1 VSYFNC
7 YTEFH
12 YDECHIFIIL
22 LNIVLRIVTFFIVI
36 QNFAVLSVVLLLLYT
51 GCHYAEFRGTTE
63 SDIAFGAS
71 ETMMFLTF
79 LMKINRSPMK
89 RIEMM
94 SE

>member
-1 VSYFNC
+1 LPKDGKRMNPLQ
-7 YTEFH
+7 
-12 YDECHIFIIL
+12 IFG
-22 LNIVLRIVTFFIVI
+22 VL
-36 QNFAVLSVVLLLLYT
+36 AVRELAYRLRYRSFGSLMP

-63 SDIAFGAS
+63 SDIAGGVS
-71 ETMMFLTF
+71 ETMKFLTF